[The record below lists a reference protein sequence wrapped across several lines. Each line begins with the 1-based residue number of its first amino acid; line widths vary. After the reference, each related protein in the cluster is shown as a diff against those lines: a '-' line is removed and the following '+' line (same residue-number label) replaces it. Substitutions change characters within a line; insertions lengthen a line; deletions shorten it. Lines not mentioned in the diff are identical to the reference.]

1 MALKVVIAGASGK
14 MGRSLIEA
22 VAAEGMVL
30 HAALDAPGSAAIGQ
44 VWDNWVL
51 MPVPRLRMWWSLMMW
66 QKRCVAPTV

>member
-30 HAALDAPGSAAIGQ
+30 HAALDASGSC
-44 VWDNWVL
+44 L
-51 MPVPRLRMWWSLMMW
+51 LYTSPSPREHGDRRQCHLQAGRDGSENSW
-66 QKRCVAPTV
+66 